1 MGRPTSIG
9 MGFEKLVRSIL
20 EDVRDGV
27 SVTTYRD
34 YLWIT
39 DDEFAGRGVR
49 YVEIWR
55 PPVRAHVTAEAA
67 MHWTERL

>member
-1 MGRPTSIG
+1 MGRPGASTWVSNSWFG
-9 MGFEKLVRSIL
+9 PPVEH
-20 EDVRDGV
+20 VRDGV

-34 YLWIT
+34 YLWIR
-39 DDEFAGRGVR
+39 DDEFAGRGFR
-49 YVEIWR
+49 CVEIWR